1 MEVVPRQCDQWGGIR
16 TSAATRK
23 VVLVNDATPPEQW
36 RPLFNKIGVE
46 FGYRP
51 LATRIEMDHTRL
63 RRLLLGGG
71 TSAEAI
77 QFVADAFGV
86 GPERIRELRG
96 ELVTAY
102 EPFSLPDDAGR
113 LTHSERDV
121 IRSMVRALLDARASG
136 QSSDQSQTGAA
147 RLEQHQGDFRGKVHD
162 GDNGSEKRA

>member
-1 MEVVPRQCDQWGGIR
+1 M
-16 TSAATRK
+16 
-23 VVLVNDATPPEQW
+23 NDATPPEQW

-51 LATRIEMDHTRL
+51 LATRIDMDHTRL

-77 QFVADAFGV
+77 QSVADAFGV
-86 GPERIRELRG
+86 GPERIRELRS
-96 ELVTAY
+96 EQVTAY

-121 IRSMVRALLDARASG
+121 IRSMIRALLDARGGG

-147 RLEQHQGDFRGKVHD
+147 RLEQHQGDFRGKINNPND
-162 GDNGSEKRA
+162 GSEKRA

>member
-1 MEVVPRQCDQWGGIR
+1 M
-16 TSAATRK
+16 
-23 VVLVNDATPPEQW
+23 NDTTPPEQW

-51 LATRIEMDHTRL
+51 LATRIGMDHTRL

-96 ELVTAY
+96 EQVTAY
-102 EPFSLPDDAGR
+102 EPFSLPDGAGR

-136 QSSDQSQTGAA
+136 RSSDQPQTGAA
-147 RLEQHQGDFRGKVHD
+147 RLEQHQRDFRGKVHNPND
-162 GDNGSEKRA
+162 GSEKRA